1 MRILVASNKAAA
13 IQKPVTQNAL
23 KNMQFDFQ
31 PDCLKLI
38 DMLETQEFSMYDQLV
53 LILSSLDQWDAVQ
66 RKTILTRYLAWA
78 KGQPASKEIIFIDS
92 SREFYMDIVTEIQ
105 GQSNIHYID
114 KKIRVTDLPKICA
127 GTYRAT
133 DAVPQE
139 LAKDTSRRQA
149 VQAPSVPKPHK
160 GGFGLFGKNK
170 KNQKPAQQ
178 QPAQPPVQQ
187 PQPPVQPP
195 MQQPMPGPV
204 QEKPPVQAPTGA
216 SQPSMS
222 EPWAAPEQPTP
233 GTGAPSPQPVQ
244 TQQDM
249 SEFDVPLFGDFN
261 PPQKSEQPASS
272 DFGLDLDLDVGEP
285 AVRQQTQPAQ
295 QDRFDIN
302 NVDDVPVFQPEPQ
315 PTPAL
320 APEPVPTYQP
330 EPQPAQQPAP
340 APMNGPAGNAQF
352 GAGQPMGNPQQM
364 NPAMGNPQQMNP
376 AMGVQQPMQM
386 QPAPAPTQMQTRRPS
401 RAPQTRQNNGAAFRR
416 SIAVLVTGDRR
427 SGVSS
432 VCSNLAV
439 AAAMMGEAVLVL
451 DFDFL
456 RRGQSINFPIQHDEN
471 DARYLTPLANALRMP
486 HSLDQYAVNYIDG
499 LDYLGTSLVVSDI
512 EAAQSTVDNAKIQ
525 RLLGTALSKYDM
537 VFIDCP
543 FDKIMEWDALV
554 TGATRIIHVMNN
566 DMNAIMNN
574 INLLCEDAFL
584 DPSIYQMY
592 IPRMGIVLNA
602 VKPINVMGIPASA
615 QNLLS
620 LFMGITGD
628 EDSYTDF
635 AVLGEIPFFMDYEKI
650 VASDT
655 QIAETQYGQYYQQLL
670 QLLREV

>member
-114 KKIRVTDLPKICA
+114 KKIRVADLPKICA

-160 GGFGLFGKNK
+160 GGFGFFGKNK
-170 KNQKPAQQ
+170 KNQQ
-178 QPAQPPVQQ
+178 QPA
-187 PQPPVQPP
+187 QPPVQPP
-195 MQQPMPGPV
+195 MQQPAPDPV
-204 QEKPPVQAPTGA
+204 QEKPPVQASAGA

-222 EPWAAPEQPTP
+222 EPWAAPEHPTSRA
-233 GTGAPSPQPVQ
+233 GVSSPQSVQ
-244 TQQDM
+244 TQQDV

-285 AVRQQTQPAQ
+285 SARQQTKPTQ

-302 NVDDVPVFQPEPQ
+302 NVDDVPVFQPEPA
-315 PTPAL
+315 PA
-320 APEPVPTYQP
+320 PMPTYQP
-330 EPQPAQQPAP
+330 EPQPE
-340 APMNGPAGNAQF
+340 PMNGSADNARF
-352 GAGQPMGNPQQM
+352 GAAQPMGNPQQM
-364 NPAMGNPQQMNP
+364 NPYVGNPQQMNQ
-376 AMGVQQPMQM
+376 AVGVQQPMQPM
-386 QPAPAPTQMQTRRPS
+386 QPAPAPAQMQRRRPS

-525 RLLGTALSKYDM
+525 RLIGTALSKYDM

-602 VKPINVMGIPASA
+602 VKSINVMGIPASA
-615 QNLLS
+615 KNLLS

-628 EDSYTDF
+628 EDSYADF
-635 AVLGEIPFFMDYEKI
+635 AVLGEIPFFADYEKI

-655 QIAETQYGQYYQQLL
+655 QIAETQYGQFYQQLL
-670 QLLREV
+670 QMLREV

>member
-1 MRILVASNKAAA
+1 MRILVASNKAAS

-66 RKTILTRYLAWA
+66 RKTILNRYLAWA

-114 KKIRVTDLPKICA
+114 KKIRVADLPKICA

-133 DAVPQE
+133 DSVPQE
-139 LAKDTSRRQA
+139 LAKDASRRQA

-160 GGFGLFGKNK
+160 GGFGFFGKNK
-170 KNQKPAQQ
+170 KNQ
-178 QPAQPPVQQ
+178 QPAQPQPPVQPTVQQ

-195 MQQPMPGPV
+195 MQQPMPDP
-204 QEKPPVQAPTGA
+204 
-216 SQPSMS
+216 
-222 EPWAAPEQPTP
+222 APEQPTSRA
-233 GTGAPSPQPVQ
+233 GVSSPQPLQ
-244 TQQDM
+244 TQQEV

-261 PPQKSEQPASS
+261 PPQKAEQPVSS

-285 AVRQQTQPAQ
+285 AVRQQTKPAQ

-302 NVDDVPVFQPEPQ
+302 NVDDVPVFQPEPE
-315 PTPAL
+315 PAP
-320 APEPVPTYQP
+320 APAPMPTYQP
-330 EPQPAQQPAP
+330 EPQPA
-340 APMNGPAGNAQF
+340 PMNGPVGNDQF
-352 GAGQPMGNPQQM
+352 GAGQPMGNPQHM
-364 NPAMGNPQQMNP
+364 NPSV
-376 AMGVQQPMQM
+376 GVQQPA
-386 QPAPAPTQMQTRRPS
+386 PTPAPTQMQTRRPS
-401 RAPQTRQNNGAAFRR
+401 RAPQTRKNNGAAFRR

-602 VKPINVMGIPASA
+602 VKSIDVMGIPASA

-628 EDSYTDF
+628 EDSYADF
-635 AVLGEIPFFMDYEKI
+635 AILGEIPFFTDYEKI

-670 QLLREV
+670 QMLREV

>member
-1 MRILVASNKAAA
+1 MRILVASNKAAV

-78 KGQPASKEIIFIDS
+78 KSQPASKEIIFIDS

-114 KKIRVTDLPKICA
+114 SKIRVTDLPKICA

-133 DAVPQE
+133 DAAPQE
-139 LAKDTSRRQA
+139 LAKDNSRRKA

-160 GGFGLFGKNK
+160 GGFGFFGKNK
-170 KNQKPAQQ
+170 KNQ

-187 PQPPVQPP
+187 PPTQTPVQ
-195 MQQPMPGPV
+195 QPTPD
-204 QEKPPVQAPTGA
+204 PVQAPTGA
-216 SQPSMS
+216 GQPSMS
-222 EPWAAPEQPTP
+222 EPWAIPEQPAP
-233 GTGAPSPQPVQ
+233 EVGVTGQQPAQ
-244 TQQDM
+244 TQQDVP
-249 SEFDVPLFGDFN
+249 EFDVPLFGDFN
-261 PPQKSEQPASS
+261 PPPKPEQPASS
-272 DFGLDLDLDVGEP
+272 DFGLDLDLDVEEP
-285 AVRQQTQPAQ
+285 VAQQPAKPAQ

-302 NVDDVPVFQPEPQ
+302 KVEDVPVFQPEPPSQ
-315 PTPAL
+315 PTPT
-320 APEPVPTYQP
+320 PTPTPVQQP
-330 EPQPAQQPAP
+330 EPQPTQQPAST
-340 APMNGPAGNAQF
+340 PMNGPAGNAQF
-352 GAGQPMGNPQQM
+352 GAGQPVGNGQFGSQPVGNPQQM
-364 NPAMGNPQQMNP
+364 NPPV
-376 AMGVQQPMQM
+376 GVQQPMQPA
-386 QPAPAPTQMQTRRPS
+386 PAPAPTQMQTRHPFRT
-401 RAPQTRQNNGAAFRR
+401 PQARQNNGAAFRR

-525 RLLGTALSKYDM
+525 RLLGTALSKYDL

-543 FDKIMEWDALV
+543 FDKVMEWDALV

-635 AVLGEIPFFMDYEKI
+635 AVLGEIPFFMDYEQI

-655 QIAETQYGQYYQQLL
+655 QIAETKYGQYYQQLL

>member
-105 GQSNIHYID
+105 RQSNIHYID
-114 KKIRVTDLPKICA
+114 KKIRVADLPKICA

-160 GGFGLFGKNK
+160 GGFGFFGKNK
-170 KNQKPAQQ
+170 KNQQ
-178 QPAQPPVQQ
+178 QPEQPPLQQ

-195 MQQPMPGPV
+195 MQQPTPDPD
-204 QEKPPVQAPTGA
+204 
-216 SQPSMS
+216 
-222 EPWAAPEQPTP
+222 PEQTTP
-233 GTGAPSPQPVQ
+233 RASVSSPQSVQ
-244 TQQDM
+244 TQQDV

-261 PPQKSEQPASS
+261 PPQKSGQPASS

-285 AVRQQTQPAQ
+285 AVRQQTKPTQ

-302 NVDDVPVFQPEPQ
+302 NVDDVPVFQS
-315 PTPAL
+315 
-320 APEPVPTYQP
+320 EPVPKPMPTYQP
-330 EPQPAQQPAP
+330 EPQPAPQST
-340 APMNGPAGNAQF
+340 PMNGSADNAQF
-352 GAGQPMGNPQQM
+352 GAAQPLGNGQFGSQSMGNPQQM
-364 NPAMGNPQQMNP
+364 TPSMGT
-376 AMGVQQPMQM
+376 QQPT
-386 QPAPAPTQMQTRRPS
+386 PAPTQMQTHRPS
-401 RAPQTRQNNGAAFRR
+401 RAPQTRKNNGSAFRR

-486 HSLDQYAVNYIDG
+486 HSLDQYAVSYIDG

-525 RLLGTALSKYDM
+525 RLIGTALSKYDM

-602 VKPINVMGIPASA
+602 VKSINVMGVPASA

-628 EDSYTDF
+628 EDSYADF
-635 AVLGEIPFFMDYEKI
+635 AVLGEIPFFADYEKI

-670 QLLREV
+670 QMLREV

>member
-1 MRILVASNKAAA
+1 MRILVASNKAAV

-78 KGQPASKEIIFIDS
+78 KSQPASKEIIFIDS

-114 KKIRVTDLPKICA
+114 SKIRVTDLPKICA

-133 DAVPQE
+133 DAAPQE
-139 LAKDTSRRQA
+139 LAKDNSRRQA

-160 GGFGLFGKNK
+160 GGFGFFGKNK
-170 KNQKPAQQ
+170 KNQ

-187 PQPPVQPP
+187 PPAQTPVQ
-195 MQQPMPGPV
+195 QPTPD
-204 QEKPPVQAPTGA
+204 PVQAPTGTG
-216 SQPSMS
+216 QPSMS
-222 EPWAAPEQPTP
+222 EPWAIPEQPAP
-233 GTGAPSPQPVQ
+233 EVGVTGQQPAQ
-244 TQQDM
+244 PQQDVP
-249 SEFDVPLFGDFN
+249 EFDVPLFGNFN
-261 PPQKSEQPASS
+261 PPPKPEQPASS
-272 DFGLDLDLDVGEP
+272 DFGLDLDLDVEEP
-285 AVRQQTQPAQ
+285 VAQQPAKPAQ

-302 NVDDVPVFQPEPQ
+302 KVDDVPVFQPEPPSQ
-315 PTPAL
+315 PTPT
-320 APEPVPTYQP
+320 PTPVQQP
-330 EPQPAQQPAP
+330 EPQPVQQPVS
-340 APMNGPAGNAQF
+340 APMNGPSGNTQF
-352 GAGQPMGNPQQM
+352 GAGQPVGNGQLGSQSVGNPQQM
-364 NPAMGNPQQMNP
+364 NPP
-376 AMGVQQPMQM
+376 MGVQQPM
-386 QPAPAPTQMQTRRPS
+386 QPAPAPTQMQTRHPFRT
-401 RAPQTRQNNGAAFRR
+401 PQARQNNGAAFRR

-525 RLLGTALSKYDM
+525 RLLGTALSKYDL

-543 FDKIMEWDALV
+543 FDKVMEWDALV

-635 AVLGEIPFFMDYEKI
+635 AVLGEIPFFMDYEQI

-655 QIAETQYGQYYQQLL
+655 QIAETKYGQYYQQLL

>member
-53 LILSSLDQWDAVQ
+53 LILSSLEQWDAVQ
-66 RKTILTRYLAWA
+66 RKTILNRYLAWA

-114 KKIRVTDLPKICA
+114 KKIRVADLPKICA

-160 GGFGLFGKNK
+160 GGFGFFGKNK
-170 KNQKPAQQ
+170 KNQQ

-187 PQPPVQPP
+187 QQPPVQPP
-195 MQQPMPGPV
+195 MQQPMPDPV
-204 QEKPPVQAPTGA
+204 QEKPPMQAHAGA

-222 EPWAAPEQPTP
+222 EPWATPEQPTSP
-233 GTGAPSPQPVQ
+233 AGVSSPQPVQ
-244 TQQDM
+244 TQQDV

-285 AVRQQTQPAQ
+285 TERHQTKPTQ

-302 NVDDVPVFQPEPQ
+302 NVDDVPVFQPEP
-315 PTPAL
+315 
-320 APEPVPTYQP
+320 APMPTYQP
-330 EPQPAQQPAP
+330 EPQP

-352 GAGQPMGNPQQM
+352 GAARPMGNPQQM
-364 NPAMGNPQQMNP
+364 NPSMG
-376 AMGVQQPMQM
+376 AQQPMQM
-386 QPAPAPTQMQTRRPS
+386 QPAPAQTQMQTHRPS
-401 RAPQTRQNNGAAFRR
+401 RAPQPRKNNVAAFRR

-566 DMNAIMNN
+566 DMNSIMNN

-592 IPRMGIVLNA
+592 IPRMGIVMNA
-602 VKPINVMGIPASA
+602 VKSIDVMGIPASA

-628 EDSYTDF
+628 EDSYADF
-635 AVLGEIPFFMDYEKI
+635 AVLGEIPFFTDYEKI

>member
-1 MRILVASNKAAA
+1 MRILVASNKAAV

-78 KGQPASKEIIFIDS
+78 KSQPASKEIIFIDS

-114 KKIRVTDLPKICA
+114 SKIRVTDLPKICA

-133 DAVPQE
+133 DAVPTE
-139 LAKDTSRRQA
+139 LAKDNSRRQA

-160 GGFGLFGKNK
+160 GGFGFFGKNK
-170 KNQKPAQQ
+170 KNQQ
-178 QPAQPPVQQ
+178 QPAQPPAQQ
-187 PQPPVQPP
+187 PSTQTPVQPP
-195 MQQPMPGPV
+195 MPD
-204 QEKPPVQAPTGA
+204 PVQAPAGA
-216 SQPSMS
+216 GQPSMS
-222 EPWAAPEQPTP
+222 EPWTVSEQPTP
-233 GTGAPSPQPVQ
+233 GVGITGQQPAQ
-244 TQQDM
+244 TQQDVP
-249 SEFDVPLFGDFN
+249 EFDVPLFGDFN
-261 PPQKSEQPASS
+261 PPPKSEQPASS
-272 DFGLDLDLDVGEP
+272 DFGLDLDLDVEEP
-285 AVRQQTQPAQ
+285 VAQQPAKPAQ

-302 NVDDVPVFQPEPQ
+302 KVDDVPVFQPEPTSQ
-315 PTPAL
+315 PTPA
-320 APEPVPTYQP
+320 PTPVQQP
-330 EPQPAQQPAP
+330 EPQSVQQPVS
-340 APMNGPAGNAQF
+340 APMNGPADNTQF
-352 GAGQPMGNPQQM
+352 GAGQPVGSGQFGSQSVGNPQQM
-364 NPAMGNPQQMNP
+364 NPP
-376 AMGVQQPMQM
+376 MGVQQPMQPM
-386 QPAPAPTQMQTRRPS
+386 QPAPAPAPTQMQTRHPFRT
-401 RAPQTRQNNGAAFRR
+401 PQARQNNGAAFRR

-525 RLLGTALSKYDM
+525 RLLGTALSKYDL

-543 FDKIMEWDALV
+543 FDKVMEWDALV

-635 AVLGEIPFFMDYEKI
+635 AVLGEIPFFMDYEQI

-655 QIAETQYGQYYQQLL
+655 QIAETKYGQYYQQLL

>member
-53 LILSSLDQWDAVQ
+53 LVMSSLDQWDPIQ
-66 RKTILTRYLAWA
+66 RKTIMNRYLAWA
-78 KGQPASKEIIFIDS
+78 KSQPTSKEIFFIDS
-92 SREFYMDIVTEIQ
+92 SQEFYMDIVTEIQ
-105 GQSNIHYID
+105 GRANIKYVGEQ
-114 KKIRVTDLPKICA
+114 IRVTDLPKICA

-133 DAVPQE
+133 STTPPQ
-139 LAKDTSRRQA
+139 LSKDTSKRKS
-149 VQAPSVPKPHK
+149 VQNVEVPKPRK
-160 GGFGLFGKNK
+160 AGFSLFGKGK
-170 KNQKPAQQ
+170 KTKESKAKQPVPEQEVQ
-178 QPAQPPVQQ
+178 QPVTPQQPPVQEAPQPAPAQQPVQMPQAQ
-187 PQPPVQPP
+187 PQADPF
-195 MQQPMPGPV
+195 
-204 QEKPPVQAPTGA
+204 QEPQAPT
-216 SQPSMS
+216 SVEMPSGDD
-222 EPWAAPEQPTP
+222 P
-233 GTGAPSPQPVQ
+233 
-244 TQQDM
+244 
-249 SEFDVPLFGDFN
+249 FDVPLFTGMES
-261 PPQKSEQPASS
+261 KQPEVQHD
-272 DFGLDLDLDVGEP
+272 DFGLDLDID
-285 AVRQQTQPAQ
+285 TQPAQ
-295 QDRFDIN
+295 STAPVQQDRFNLDS
-302 NVDDVPVFQPEPQ
+302 VEDVPVFQQEPEPQ
-315 PTPAL
+315 PEPE
-320 APEPVPTYQP
+320 PEPVYTPQP

-340 APMNGPAGNAQF
+340 EPQRPPVNQAPQQNYAPPM
-352 GAGQPMGNPQQM
+352 GQPQQ
-364 NPAMGNPQQMNP
+364 NYAPP
-376 AMGVQQPMQM
+376 VQQPQQVPMKKPAFAPA
-386 QPAPAPTQMQTRRPS
+386 QPAA
-401 RAPQTRQNNGAAFRR
+401 RAPRRGAQTAAFKR

-427 SGVSS
+427 SGVSG

-439 AAAMMGEAVLVL
+439 AASRAGESVLVL

-486 HSLDQYAVNYIDG
+486 HSLDQYAVNYMDG

-512 EAAQSTVDNAKIQ
+512 ETAQSTVDNAKIQ

-566 DMNAIMNN
+566 DMNSIMNN

-602 VKPINVMGIPASA
+602 VKPINVMGIPSNA
-615 QNLLS
+615 QNLLQ
-620 LFMGITGD
+620 LFMSITGD

-635 AVLGEIPFFMDYEKI
+635 AVLGEIPFLFDYEQI
-650 VASDT
+650 IASDT
-655 QIAETQYGQYYQQLL
+655 QIAETKYGQYYQQIL

>member
-114 KKIRVTDLPKICA
+114 KKIRVADLPKICA

-160 GGFGLFGKNK
+160 GGFGFFGKNK
-170 KNQKPAQQ
+170 KNQQPAQP
-178 QPAQPPVQQ
+178 QPPVQPPVQQ

-195 MQQPMPGPV
+195 MQQPMPDP
-204 QEKPPVQAPTGA
+204 
-216 SQPSMS
+216 
-222 EPWAAPEQPTP
+222 APEQPAP
-233 GTGAPSPQPVQ
+233 GTGAHSPQSVQ
-244 TQQDM
+244 TQQDV

-261 PPQKSEQPASS
+261 PPQKAEQPVSS

-285 AVRQQTQPAQ
+285 AVRQQTKPAQ

-302 NVDDVPVFQPEPQ
+302 NVDDVPVFQPEPAPAPI
-315 PTPAL
+315 PTH
-320 APEPVPTYQP
+320 QP
-330 EPQPAQQPAP
+330 EPQPAPQPAP
-340 APMNGPAGNAQF
+340 APMNGPVGNAQF
-352 GAGQPMGNPQQM
+352 GAAQSVSNGQFGSQPMGNPQQM
-364 NPAMGNPQQMNP
+364 NPSVGNPQQMNQ
-376 AMGVQQPMQM
+376 AMGVQQPMQ
-386 QPAPAPTQMQTRRPS
+386 PAPTQMQTHRPS
-401 RAPQTRQNNGAAFRR
+401 RAPQTRKNNGAAFRR

-486 HSLDQYAVNYIDG
+486 YSLDQYAVNYIDG

-592 IPRMGIVLNA
+592 IPRMGIVMNA
-602 VKPINVMGIPASA
+602 VKSINVMGIPASA

-635 AVLGEIPFFMDYEKI
+635 AVLGEIPFFTDYEKI

-670 QLLREV
+670 QMLREV